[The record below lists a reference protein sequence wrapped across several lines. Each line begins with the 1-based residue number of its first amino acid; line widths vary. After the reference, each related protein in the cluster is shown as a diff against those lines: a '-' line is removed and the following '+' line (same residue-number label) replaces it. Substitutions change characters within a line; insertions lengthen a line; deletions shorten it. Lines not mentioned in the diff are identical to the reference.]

1 MRWLDSITNSK
12 DMSLGKLQEIVKDR
26 KPGMLQSM
34 GLQRVRHDLMTGQQR
49 QQDSPISNHRVH
61 AELGVKLH
69 YFKILSLVLRVST
82 LWQQD
87 IRLHL
92 NATHQVL

>member
-1 MRWLDSITNSK
+1 MPKGFD
-12 DMSLGKLQEIVKDR
+12 
-26 KPGMLQSM
+26 
-34 GLQRVRHDLMTGQQR
+34 
-49 QQDSPISNHRVH
+49 ISNHRVD

>member
-1 MRWLDSITNSK
+1 
-12 DMSLGKLQEIVKDR
+12 
-26 KPGMLQSM
+26 MLQSM
-34 GLQRVRHDLMTGQQR
+34 GLQRVRHDLVTGQQR
-49 QQDSPISNHRVH
+49 QDSPISNHRVD

>member
-1 MRWLDSITNSK
+1 
-12 DMSLGKLQEIVKDR
+12 
-26 KPGMLQSM
+26 MLQSM
-34 GLQRVRHDLMTGQQR
+34 GLQTVRQDLATEQQR
-49 QQDSPISNHRVH
+49 QDSPISNHRVH

-69 YFKILSLVLRVST
+69 YFKILSLVLHVST

-92 NATHQVL
+92 NATHQFSSSFHIFP